1 MKLLKKIIPVLPT
14 FTEIDLLNKELLHK
28 NTMMNKPKLNMKEW
42 NKPMSPPEETLLISE
57 NGKPNNG
64 KQLVNLPDLD
74 LLKILQSLLKHYN
87 KLEPN

>member
-1 MKLLKKIIPVLPT
+1 
-14 FTEIDLLNKELLHK
+14 
-28 NTMMNKPKLNMKEW
+28 MMNKPKLNMKEW

-74 LLKILQSLLKHYN
+74 LLKILLSLLKHYN

>member
-74 LLKILQSLLKHYN
+74 LLKILLSLLKHYN